1 MLARE
6 LAPAK
11 PSLDATVRDIERL
24 LALDRPPG
32 VPFSEL
38 SRVPSE
44 GAEIIAVEVPTA
56 RGVWAPAFIFA
67 PRRAADG
74 KPVLVLLEPRG
85 RVAHWREGELSLQL
99 AAAGTPVCAL
109 DVRGTGDVWPEVG
122 RGNRFYTIPHS
133 AEEEYAWASLILG
146 KPLVGQRVTDIL
158 AFVRALDS
166 IDATRGRRVVLAALG
181 QLTVPALF
189 SAALEP
195 RIDSVYLAGGLVSFR
210 SVLDTDEYKHPTA
223 NVLPNLLRITDLPA
237 VAGMAA
243 PRRIILAGTVD
254 GSGNRMQAA
263 AVQSLYARAANVQVR
278 EDGIWDFDALSAL

>member
-1 MLARE
+1 MVARE
-6 LAPAK
+6 LAPPK
-11 PSLDATVRDIERL
+11 PPLDATVRDIERV
-24 LALDRPPG
+24 LALDRPPT
-32 VPFSEL
+32 VPLSEL
-38 SRVPSE
+38 GRVPSE
-44 GAEIIAVEVPTA
+44 GAEIIAVEMPTA
-56 RGVWAPAFIFA
+56 RGIWAPAFIFA
-67 PRRAADG
+67 PRGAAAG
-74 KPVLVLLEPRG
+74 KPVLVLVEPRG

-99 AAAGTPVCAL
+99 AAAGIPVCAL

-166 IDATRGRRVVLAALG
+166 MDATRGRRVVLAALG

-189 SAALEP
+189 AAALEQ
-195 RIDSVYLAGGLVSFR
+195 RIDTVYLAGGLVSFR

-223 NVLPNLLRITDLPA
+223 NFLPNLLRITDLPT

-243 PRRIILAGTVD
+243 PRKIILAGTLD

-263 AVQSLYARAANVQVR
+263 AVQSLYARTANVQVR